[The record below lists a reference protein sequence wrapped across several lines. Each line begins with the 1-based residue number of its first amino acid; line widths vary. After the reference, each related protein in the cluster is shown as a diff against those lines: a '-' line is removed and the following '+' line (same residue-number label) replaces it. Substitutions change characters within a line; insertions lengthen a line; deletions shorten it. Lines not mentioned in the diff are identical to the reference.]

1 MKAAWD
7 CDGSAGTPRPLVVA
21 PDSVAMEREQ
31 EKAPSKK
38 RKKKRKEETNRVKKG
53 KQRVLLRA

>member
-7 CDGSAGTPRPLVVA
+7 CDGSAGTPRPLLVA

-31 EKAPSKK
+31 EKAPLKRERERGKK
-38 RKKKRKEETNRVKKG
+38 QIG
-53 KQRVLLRA
+53 